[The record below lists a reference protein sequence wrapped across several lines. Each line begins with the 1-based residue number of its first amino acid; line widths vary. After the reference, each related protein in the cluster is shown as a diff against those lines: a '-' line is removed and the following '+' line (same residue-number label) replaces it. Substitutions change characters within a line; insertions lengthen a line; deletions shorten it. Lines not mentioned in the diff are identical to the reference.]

1 MSLIY
6 ATNTAAGRA
15 QVTHRDEH
23 RRAYNG
29 QEAHLR
35 LVSNG
40 ALTFNADIGPRPWL
54 ELDTRVVQLIGQ
66 EADVLY
72 RDLMPLAQSV
82 NIGKF
87 AVAYKKLGDMDAGET
102 SLTGQVTHLMG
113 QTGHSYGGILVP
125 THVKAFGRG
134 WRETEANR
142 SIGVDELADDQ
153 DAAVREVIRLQTE
166 NFINGNPNLVYQGFH
181 AYGLKNNPATQA
193 ITLLVDFT
201 SSGST
206 FAQMD
211 AEFGRVLGVM
221 RGGTNR
227 VVRNFNI
234 YISPEIEANWR
245 RRSGAQTIDQTFMQV
260 FAASPGVAK
269 IEVSNE
275 LIGNQMIGFVA
286 TTEFIKPVVGQ
297 AVGTTPVPRLRPFDD
312 FQFVTWGASGLQ
324 IFEDD
329 DGRSGVFYAA
339 S

>member
-1 MSLIY
+1 MLY
-6 ATNTAAGRA
+6 TLATNAGRA

-23 RRAYNG
+23 RRAYNA
-29 QEAHLR
+29 QEQHLR
-35 LVSNG
+35 GQGVIKV
-40 ALTFNADIGPRPWL
+40 NADIGPRAWL
-54 ELDTRVVQLIGQ
+54 EMDTQVVQLIGQ

-72 RDLMPLAQSV
+72 TDLLPLAQAV

-87 AVAYKKLGDMDAGET
+87 AVAYKKIGDIDAGET

-113 QTGHSYGGILVP
+113 QTGHNYGGILVP

-142 SIGVDELADDQ
+142 SIGMDELADDQ
-153 DAAVREVIRLQTE
+153 AAAVREVIRLQTE

-201 SSGST
+201 SNAST

-211 AEFGRVLGVM
+211 AEFGRVMGVM
-221 RGGTNR
+221 RGGSNR
-227 VVRNFNI
+227 VTRDFNV

-245 RRSGAQTIDQTFMQV
+245 RRSGAQTIDRTFAEV
-260 FAASPGVAK
+260 FAATPGVAAIK
-269 IEVSNE
+269 VSNE
-275 LIGNQMIGFVA
+275 LVGNQMIGFVA
-286 TTEFIKPVVGQ
+286 SREFIRPVIGQ
-297 AVGTTPVPRLRPFDD
+297 GVGTTPVPRLRPFDD
-312 FQFVTWGASGLQ
+312 FQFVTWAASGLQ
-324 IFEDD
+324 ITEDD